1 MATQEQ
7 HHQTPV
13 EESLRSQSQEYLQ
26 PQQGMTVLQSLEAF
40 IMSAAAER
48 LNTEDFQQS
57 PAA

>member
-13 EESLRSQSQEYLQ
+13 EEPSTSQTPEYHQ
-26 PQQGMTVLQSLEAF
+26 PQPGMSVLQSLQEF
-40 IMSAAAER
+40 IVRAAAER
-48 LNTEDFQQS
+48 SNSEDIRQS